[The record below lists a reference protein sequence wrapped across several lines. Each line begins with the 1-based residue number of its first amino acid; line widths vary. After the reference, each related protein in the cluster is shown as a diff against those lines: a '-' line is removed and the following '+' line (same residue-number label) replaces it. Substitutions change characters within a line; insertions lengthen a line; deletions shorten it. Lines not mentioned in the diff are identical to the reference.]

1 VNNWLQPVPAINP
14 GGKHPLVFTDK
25 KLCLKTPVLKRNLYA
40 RLWVLTAV
48 AMKLIVYWLITLCSL
63 KEIYLPDYMMPH
75 FRRW

>member
-1 VNNWLQPVPAINP
+1 VNNRFQPVAAINP
-14 GGKHPLVFTDK
+14 GGKHSLVFVDK
-25 KLCLKTPVLKRNLYA
+25 KLCLETLMLKRNLCK

-48 AMKLIVYWLITLCSL
+48 TVKLIVFWHITLGSL